1 MPNRRVALVAG
12 EYYHIYN
19 RGNNYETVFRE
30 PENYY
35 YFLRLMVKYL
45 LPEQVQ
51 IVAYCL
57 MPDHYHLLLYLQTET
72 LSRSMQPFLLAYTNA
87 FNRRYQRIGSLF
99 QGPFK
104 ARRIGTNEYL
114 LHLSR
119 YIHLN
124 PVEAGLVQK
133 AEDWEFSSYKDYLGL
148 RQRTLSGANI
158 VMDQF
163 GTGEEYRRFVEE
175 GMETEITGLEG
186 LLIDVQGKGPGP
198 FKGPGP

>member
-99 QGPFK
+99 QGRFK

-186 LLIDVQGKGPGP
+186 LLIDV
-198 FKGPGP
+198 